1 MIFRTV
7 PPFLYFKFIIYI
19 CSKYLIF
26 TVFYIWSARKTPE
39 STPLLN
45 LEICYL
51 QSGDILQS
59 ILSTCKLN
67 WILEPQLIDK
77 MMLLELTYIA
87 FKTDASYKQSVDKT
101 LSYFPYIS
109 IWTYILVWVIQ
120 ISTKNIIYQL
130 LVVLW
135 LKLTNKYVKLIGS
148 CEFSPLIMVLVLT
161 FSFAWWIKYQNFKK
175 PRKPSDISD
184 LRYM

>member
-1 MIFRTV
+1 MFEISD
-7 PPFLYFKFIIYI
+7 IY
-19 CSKYLIF
+19 S
-26 TVFYIWSARKTPE
+26 FYIWSARKTPE

-59 ILSTCKLN
+59 ILSTFKLN

-87 FKTDASYKQSVDKT
+87 FKTDTSYKQSVDKT

-120 ISTKNIIYQL
+120 ISTKNIIL
-130 LVVLW
+130 S
-135 LKLTNKYVKLIGS
+135 IACG
-148 CEFSPLIMVLVLT
+148 FM
-161 FSFAWWIKYQNFKK
+161 IKI
-175 PRKPSDISD
+175 D
-184 LRYM
+184 